1 MVLPGTGLVGQLV
14 FKALGYGDN
23 ITYRGASGSH
33 CSWRDQYN
41 TPLKANLVRFLR
53 GSTNAK
59 TGTFGTDLGGT
70 KPTAESAIEW
80 AAPTPSG
87 EL

>member
-1 MVLPGTGLVGQLV
+1 MTGLVGQLV

-23 ITYRGASGSH
+23 ITYQGASGSH
-33 CSWRDQYN
+33 CMWRPAYD
-41 TPLKANLVRFLR
+41 TPLKANLDRFLR
-53 GSTNAK
+53 GSTTAK
-59 TGTFGTDLGGT
+59 TGTFATDLGGT

-80 AAPTPSG
+80 TAPTLSG